1 MSTPKIHL
9 IMQTGPNVGKFYE
22 LKQEKIS
29 LGRDVSNDIVINDP
43 EVSRRH
49 AQLKFQSNGYTI
61 EDLGSTNGTFVD
73 GQKLIGPHTL
83 VNEET
88 VMFGENVSLVY
99 QSTAID
105 SEATVIGRP
114 PTTQKPQ
121 EPPDT
126 YRVPPSEQRFE
137 EPAFPRTEMVAQEAH
152 IDTIS
157 SEEELIFGEEPH
169 TVAQDRVPPKGKQ
182 LSYDRSPIPTK
193 KKNKPIIIAGCGCL
207 FLFTLCIV
215 GAAFAFDMLN
225 LYCSPPFNALSGI
238 LWSCPP

>member
-9 IMQTGPNVGKFYE
+9 IMQTGPNVGKSYE

-88 VMFGENVSLVY
+88 IMFGENISLVY

-105 SEATVIGRP
+105 SEATEIGRP
-114 PTTQKPQ
+114 PTTRKPQ

-126 YRVPPSEQRFE
+126 YRVPPAEQRFE
-137 EPAFPRTEMVAQEAH
+137 EPPIPRTEMVAQEVVFGENL
-152 IDTIS
+152 
-157 SEEELIFGEEPH
+157 SEEELIFEEETPQARIEH
-169 TVAQDRVPPKGKQ
+169 KGKQ
-182 LSYDRSPIPTK
+182 PYFDESPNPTK
-193 KKNKPIIIAGCGCL
+193 KKNKPLIIAGCGCL
-207 FLFTLCIV
+207 FLFTVCIV

-225 LYCSPPFNALSGI
+225 LYCTTPFDTLSGF
-238 LWSCPP
+238 LWTCPP

>member
-9 IMQTGPNVGKFYE
+9 IMQTGPNVGKSYE

-43 EVSRRH
+43 EISRRH

-61 EDLGSTNGTFVD
+61 EDLGSTNGTFID
-73 GQKLIGPHTL
+73 GQKLIGPHIL
-83 VNEET
+83 VNQET
-88 VMFGENVSLVY
+88 INLGENVSLVY

-105 SEATVIGRP
+105 SESTVIGRP

-121 EPPDT
+121 ESPDT

-137 EPAFPRTEMVAQEAH
+137 ELAFPRTEMVAQEAKFEA
-152 IDTIS
+152 IS
-157 SEEELIFGEEPH
+157 SEEELIFEEEPH
-169 TVAQDRVPPKGKQ
+169 AVAQDRVTPKGK
-182 LSYDRSPIPTK
+182 LPSYDKAPTPLK
-193 KKNKPIIIAGCGCL
+193 KKNKPLIIAGCGCL
-207 FLFTLCIV
+207 FLFTVCIV

-225 LYCSPPFNALSGI
+225 LYCTAPFDALSGI
-238 LWSCPP
+238 IWSCPP